1 MTPNVAEQ
9 TPGTPAK
16 RGRGRPRKTP
26 LPDPAESE
34 PASQPSAVTPETITA
49 KRGRGRPRKNPLP
62 EPALPE
68 PAQQPVEAPPKLPSL
83 DHDSS
88 NEKPPHKRWKEGKYT
103 KEEKEYQRVMW
114 QALKAN
120 MLDVREQ
127 SIKVLEA
134 VKRPLEE
141 ADLEGIIALEIT
153 DAELERQ
160 WDESPENEA
169 LSSSGYLRPMAA
181 WKICLRKFRCSPLA
195 IITPLRKLVYEQTPS
210 NSPFYPLHVSPV
222 WGQTFWAQLS
232 ILLTHPVWMGDA
244 AVLAMFLQFAVICR
258 TDDRRVWETPTQ
270 IACPVFDRLRAALR
284 NAEDGPLPVPVRD
297 MLRTAMQETTE
308 AGYLHTPYSRLL
320 RTLGGLIDA
329 EEGESTSPT
338 VSQGLEVY
346 AVQMRDLRKVVEAI
360 DAVGPEGYVD
370 HVPTQMTYENYMACR
385 ITNDI
390 PRGRDQIVRLFRRE
404 WIYQQKAIADRVAEM
419 GQ

>member
-1 MTPNVAEQ
+1 
-9 TPGTPAK
+9 
-16 RGRGRPRKTP
+16 
-26 LPDPAESE
+26 
-34 PASQPSAVTPETITA
+34 
-49 KRGRGRPRKNPLP
+49 
-62 EPALPE
+62 
-68 PAQQPVEAPPKLPSL
+68 
-83 DHDSS
+83 
-88 NEKPPHKRWKEGKYT
+88 
-103 KEEKEYQRVMW
+103 MW

-127 SIKVLEA
+127 SIQVLEA
-134 VKRPLEE
+134 VRRPLEE
-141 ADLEGIIALEIT
+141 ADLEGIIAPEIT

-232 ILLTHPVWMGDA
+232 ILLTHPVWMGDP

-270 IACPVFDRLRAALR
+270 IACPVLDRLRAAMR
-284 NAEDGPLPVPVRD
+284 NSEDGSLPVPVRD

-308 AGYLHTPYSRLL
+308 AGFLHTPYSHLL
-320 RTLGGLIDA
+320 RTIGDLIDA
-329 EEGESTSPT
+329 EEGGSTSPT

-346 AVQMRDLRKVVEAI
+346 AV
-360 DAVGPEGYVD
+360 
-370 HVPTQMTYENYMACR
+370 
-385 ITNDI
+385 
-390 PRGRDQIVRLFRRE
+390 
-404 WIYQQKAIADRVAEM
+404 
-419 GQ
+419 